1 MHLPYARCIPV
12 LIETGSRS
20 PATVSFL
27 TTFEFTP
34 SWPARYSNLSHK
46 TEITYC
52 TQSLKI
58 KNLESFAS
66 REAEVQILCETKAGW
81 SAVTSGSTVTIG
93 LMVNPQTSAKR
104 PASKYIRK
112 QSRMIN
118 VFIWKIKNKI

>member
-52 TQSLKI
+52 MQSLKI

-66 REAEVQILCETKAGW
+66 REAEVQTLCETKAGW
-81 SAVTSGSTVTIG
+81 SAVISGSTVWLTHR
-93 LMVNPQTSAKR
+93 LQPRDQQVSTSE
-104 PASKYIRK
+104 SS
-112 QSRMIN
+112 QE
-118 VFIWKIKNKI
+118 